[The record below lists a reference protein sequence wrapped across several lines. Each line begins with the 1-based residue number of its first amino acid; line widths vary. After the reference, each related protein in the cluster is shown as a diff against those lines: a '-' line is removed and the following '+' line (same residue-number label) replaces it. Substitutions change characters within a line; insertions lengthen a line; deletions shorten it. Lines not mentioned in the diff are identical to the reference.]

1 MNLARLGEF
10 GLIDL
15 LSRGAP
21 VDQDVLV
28 GIGDDAAVVRTRPGQ
43 DLLLTCDLLHDGVH
57 FRSSWYADRD
67 PGLLGRKALAAS
79 ISDIASQGGLPRFCL
94 VTLGAGQDL
103 TAEFLVAVFSGLYAL
118 AREHGISVVG
128 GDTVG
133 LAQGLLLDVFL
144 TGEVETGRA
153 LLRTGAQPGDLILV
167 TGGFGLA
174 RAGLELLEQPAA
186 RTAACGLEPA
196 VRERAVAGQLM
207 PPVRLAAARRLA
219 ATGLLHAMSDTS
231 DGLAAQVHH
240 ICRQSGCGAIVRAD
254 AVPVDAAAAAV
265 ARACGVEPLEWA
277 LWGGEDYELIMTA
290 PPAAQAALLEAVA
303 GAAGDKRDGL
313 CDPSLTV
320 IGRITAPREIVLE
333 RGGGTTVPLDFAGYQ
348 HFRSPDVAG
357 KERF

>member
-1 MNLARLGEF
+1 
-10 GLIDL
+10 LIDL

-21 VDQDVLV
+21 VDPDVLV

-43 DLLLTCDLLHDGVH
+43 DLLLTCDLLHEGVH

-79 ISDIASQGGLPRFCL
+79 ISDIACKGGLPRFCL

-103 TAEFLVAVFSGLYAL
+103 TAEFLTAVFSGLYAL

-144 TGEVETGRA
+144 TGEVQTGRA

-174 RAGLELLEQPAA
+174 RAGLELLDKPPARA
-186 RTAACGLEPA
+186 AACGLEAA
-196 VRERAVAGQLM
+196 VRERAVAGQLR
-207 PPVRLAAARRLA
+207 PPVRLAVARRLA

-254 AVPVDAAAAAV
+254 AVPVDPAAVGV
-265 ARACGVEPLEWA
+265 ARACGVEPLAWA

-290 PPAAQAALLEAVA
+290 PPAAQPALLAAMA
-303 GAAGDKRDGL
+303 GAATEGQDGRCEL
-313 CDPSLTV
+313 SLTA
-320 IGRITAPREIVLE
+320 IGRITAPGEILLQRED
-333 RGGGTTVPLDFAGYQ
+333 GTTVPLDFAGYQ
-348 HFRSPDVAG
+348 HFRLPGEGAG
-357 KERF
+357 EERF